1 MTATAEDVVVSLVA
15 RLRAHGVTVP
25 VGSTI
30 AFATALAE
38 VGAAHRQ
45 PAYWAG
51 RATLVHDP
59 ADVAAYDDAFNATF
73 GDGPVPADALPH
85 LDVTLL
91 IDGDDDADVAAD
103 GLEAGPSLALRW
115 SAQEALVDKDFAA
128 CSPEELAE
136 AQALMAGLRI
146 AAAPMAARRRHPAR
160 RGELDLGATH
170 RRALRTGGEPL
181 RLARRA
187 QGRRARSL
195 VLLCDVSGSMEPY
208 ARVLVRFGQVAVR
221 GRRRTEVFTLGTR
234 CTRITRE
241 LGSHDADAA
250 LASATAAVQDWS
262 GGTRLGEGLRSFN
275 DGWGVRGLARG
286 ALVVIL
292 SDGWDRGDADLLG
305 EQMARLGR
313 VAHEIVWVNPLRA
326 QPGFAPIAGG
336 MAAALPHIDRLVE
349 GHSLR
354 SLAAL
359 AEGLAS

>member
-1 MTATAEDVVVSLVA
+1 MSATAEDVVVSLVA
-15 RLRAHGVTVP
+15 RLRTLGVTAP

-38 VGAAHRQ
+38 VGAARRQ
-45 PAYWAG
+45 DAYWAG

-59 ADVAAYDDAFNATF
+59 ADVAAYDDAFRSTF
-73 GDGPVPADALPH
+73 GAVSEDADTTPE

-91 IDGDDDADVAAD
+91 IDGDEDREGATD
-103 GLEAGPSLALRW
+103 GIEVGPSITLRW

-136 AQALMAGLRI
+136 AQVLMAGLRV
-146 AAAPMAARRRHPAR
+146 AAAPVAARRRRPAR

-170 RRALRTGGEPL
+170 RRALRTAGEPIQ
-181 RLARRA
+181 LAHRA
-187 QGRRARSL
+187 RGSRARSL
-195 VLLCDVSGSMEPY
+195 ILLCDVSGSMEPY
-208 ARVLVRFGQVAVR
+208 ARVLVRFGHVAVS

-241 LGSHDADAA
+241 LRSHDADAA

-286 ALVVIL
+286 AVVVIL

-305 EQMARLGR
+305 EQMGRLSR
-313 VAHEIVWVNPLRA
+313 VAHQTVWVNPLMA

-336 MAAALPHIDRLVE
+336 MAAALPYVDRLVE

-359 AEGLAS
+359 AEGLAA